1 MSALKSTLL
10 EQPLDSLF
18 EAPRLPAYRLPKLLE
33 ELYGG
38 PLGFAQP
45 CLYANFVATI
55 DGIVALEQREKSG
68 TMISGG
74 SPADRFVM
82 GLLRGCAEAVVVGAG
97 TFRATPKHRWTA
109 DHIFPALSDEF
120 AELRR
125 ALGRTPQPT
134 LVVVSGSGELDTEHP
149 GLEGHSLVLTTGAGE
164 ARLRGR
170 LPAGCELR
178 ALGED
183 QPEADV
189 VMKAVRSEGFNVVL
203 TEGGPSLLGPLIA
216 RRLLDEL
223 FLTVAPRLAGRATDS
238 YRKSLVEGADVLGLP
253 GASARL
259 LSLRKHGSYLFLRY
273 RLGDVSTDE

>member
-82 GLLRGCAEAVVVGAG
+82 GLLRACAEAVVVGAG

-149 GLEGHSLVLTTGAGE
+149 GLEGPSLVLTTAAGE

-178 ALGED
+178 VLGED

-189 VMKAVRSEGFNVVL
+189 VMEAVRSEGFNVVL
-203 TEGGPSLLGPLIA
+203 TEGGPSFLGPLVA

-223 FLTVAPRLAGRATDS
+223 FLTVAPRLAGRAKDS
-238 YRKSLVEGADVLGLP
+238 DRKSLVEGADVLGLP

-273 RLGDVSTDE
+273 QLGDVSTDE

>member
-1 MSALKSTLL
+1 MSALKSILL
-10 EQPLDSLF
+10 EQPLDCLL
-18 EAPRLPAYRLPKLLE
+18 EAPGLPVYRLPKLLE

-38 PLGFAQP
+38 HLGFVEP

-55 DGIVALEQREKSG
+55 DGIVAVEQREKSG
-68 TMISGG
+68 TLISGG

-82 GLLRGCAEAVVVGAG
+82 GLLRACAEAVVVGAG

-109 DHIFPALSDEF
+109 EHIFPSLSDEF

-134 LVVVSGSGELDTEHP
+134 LVVVSGSGQLDTRHP
-149 GLEGHSLVLTTGAGE
+149 GLDGPSLVLTTSAGE
-164 ARLRGR
+164 RRLCGR

-183 QPEADV
+183 SPEADA
-189 VMKAVRSEGFNVVL
+189 VMEAMRSEGFNVVL
-203 TEGGPSLLGPLIA
+203 TEGGPSFLGPLVA

-223 FLTVAPRLAGRATDS
+223 FLTVAPRLAGRAPDS
-238 YRKSLVEGADVLGLP
+238 NRKSLVEGADVLGLP

-273 RLGDVSTDE
+273 RLGDVRTDQ